1 MLKAERLTF
10 SYPRKEVFHD
20 ISFEAGK
27 GEFICLLGPN
37 GAGKTTLF
45 KTLLSLLKPVSGR
58 ISIDGKDIASMQE
71 KERARLVAY
80 IPQEASKVFNHTVKA
95 YVLMGLTPNLS
106 TLSSPKEKD
115 EKIAIAALKRLG
127 IEELKDRGIQS
138 LSGGERQLVLIARA
152 LATGAQILLF
162 DEPTSNLDWG
172 NQIKVLRT
180 IKRLTEEGCT
190 AIVSTHNLEQALNY
204 SDRIILLEKGSIKA
218 QGSPAELAE
227 GDELENL
234 YSTPLSILHIAKQYV
249 CIPKEVEHVVE

>member
-1 MLKAERLTF
+1 MLKVANLTF

-20 ISFEAGK
+20 ISFEAVN

-45 KTLLSLLKPVSGR
+45 KTLLSLLEPDSGE
-58 ISIDGKDIASMQE
+58 ITIDGVSISSMRE
-71 KERARLVAY
+71 RERARKVAY

-95 YVLMGLTPNLS
+95 YVLMGLTPQLS

-115 EKIAIAALKRLG
+115 EKIAIEALSRLG

-152 LATGAQILLF
+152 LATGAKILLF

-180 IKRLTEEGCT
+180 IKKLTEEGCT

-218 QGSPAELAE
+218 QGTPEELAK
-227 GDELENL
+227 GTALENL
-234 YSTPLSILHIAKQYV
+234 YSTPLKVLPVAGQYV
-249 CIPKEVEHVVE
+249 CIPKEE